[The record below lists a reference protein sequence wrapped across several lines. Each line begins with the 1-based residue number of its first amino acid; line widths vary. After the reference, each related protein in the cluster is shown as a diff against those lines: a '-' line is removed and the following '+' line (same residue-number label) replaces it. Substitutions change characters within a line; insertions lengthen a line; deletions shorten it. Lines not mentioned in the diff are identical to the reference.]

1 MEIVY
6 QPGSLNHCSSSAR
19 FRSEVFS
26 LLSQVANQKCH
37 TQVYDKVLA
46 LTEREVVESKPLSL
60 LYEQHLAHLRCT
72 NATFTRAY
80 IILAVAC
87 AAALQ
92 NRPAAD
98 RRLCARENCPI

>member
-1 MEIVY
+1 
-6 QPGSLNHCSSSAR
+6 
-19 FRSEVFS
+19 
-26 LLSQVANQKCH
+26 LSQVANQKCH

-80 IILAVAC
+80 IILAVFDSAVDLQDAEHIAC